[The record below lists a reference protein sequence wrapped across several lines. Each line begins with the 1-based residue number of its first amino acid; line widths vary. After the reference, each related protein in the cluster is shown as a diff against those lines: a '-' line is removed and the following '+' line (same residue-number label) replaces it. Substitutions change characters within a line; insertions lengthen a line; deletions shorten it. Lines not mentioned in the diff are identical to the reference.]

1 MSTSY
6 RIKRIKK
13 ARKQAI
19 TEVLIAAPFLLL
31 FAIFLLNINLK

>member
-1 MSTSY
+1 MLTSR

-13 ARKQAI
+13 ARKAAI
-19 TEVLIAAPFLLL
+19 TEILIATPFLLL